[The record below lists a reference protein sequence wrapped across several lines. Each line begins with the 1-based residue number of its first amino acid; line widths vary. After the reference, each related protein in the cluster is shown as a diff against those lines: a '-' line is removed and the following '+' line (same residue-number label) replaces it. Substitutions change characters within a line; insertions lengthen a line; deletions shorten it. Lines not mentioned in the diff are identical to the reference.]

1 MGKVS
6 LSTPQQRD
14 VRELNSRTEGLE
26 YNSSPSNCGLLSLG
40 IISYAHLHAPRYTA
54 AIAAHPAVN
63 FVGVAGLGLNAGV
76 AEAEARKYGVPYFA
90 DYRAL
95 LDQPGLDGVYIG
107 TEPTRH
113 LEVAREAAARG
124 VHILCDKPPAL
135 TLEEA
140 DDLVATAREAGV
152 RLMIPFNP
160 RFQLPLLKVRERLQR
175 GDAGELVSI
184 YATKYGRLPTKAPGP
199 MRADWFVDPAQAG
212 GGGFLDIGIHALDAL
227 RWLAGSEPRRV
238 YAHIGTHVHPGLKV
252 DDIGLATIEF
262 DNGVVGVLSA
272 GWCNPDG
279 YPAWLDVRFQILA
292 TESAFLVDSA
302 YHGFW
307 VYTGDRAER
316 RYWWRRDVDGLVD
329 EFVQAILEGGEP
341 AITGED
347 GRVALAMAL
356 AAYESARTGQVIVL
370 EDQR

>member
-1 MGKVS
+1 MHKETS
-6 LSTPQQRD
+6 AF
-14 VRELNSRTEGLE
+14 REIG
-26 YNSSPSNCGLLSLG
+26 LG
-40 IISYAHLHAPRYTA
+40 IVSYAHLHAPRYAA

-63 FVGVAGLGLNAGV
+63 FVGIAGLGLNADV

-95 LDQPGLDGVYIG
+95 LDQPRLDGVYIG

-113 LEVAREAAARG
+113 LE
-124 VHILCDKPPAL
+124 
-135 TLEEA
+135 EA
-140 DDLVATAREAGV
+140 DALVAVAREAGV

-160 RFQLPLLKVRERLQR
+160 RFQLPLLKVRERLER

-184 YATKYGRLPTKAPGP
+184 YATKYGRLPAKAPGP
-199 MRADWFVDPAQAG
+199 MRTDWFLDPLQAG

-238 YAHIGTHVHPGLKV
+238 YACIGNHIHPGLKV

-292 TESAFLVDSA
+292 TKGAFLVDNA
-302 YHGFW
+302 YHGLW
-307 VYTGDRAER
+307 VYGEDWAER

-329 EFVQAILEGGEP
+329 EFVQAILEDREP

-347 GRVALAMAL
+347 GRAALAMAL